1 LLDAKREA
9 LHLLAH
15 CFAKETPDQPR
26 SLREATVILPDQ
38 IRSMRET
45 AAILGVSL
53 RQLQRMISMG
63 DGPVVIRL
71 SERRVGVSDADR
83 EAWVD
88 ARRRIA
94 A

>member
-1 LLDAKREA
+1 M
-9 LHLLAH
+9 
-15 CFAKETPDQPR
+15 
-26 SLREATVILPDQ
+26 ILPDQ